1 MSGEQNDK
9 LRRLD
14 VKLVWVI
21 LLTLTSAAST
31 SAVGLYRI
39 GVLEKIIE
47 NHAEQ
52 LRVPRY
58 TVKEDDVRR
67 SADRREL
74 MLWQEQIERDHARRE
89 RWIETMNAAMLA
101 NAEFI
106 AETRSAVREIRED
119 LKDLKIKK

>member
-1 MSGEQNDK
+1 MSGEDTEK
-9 LRRLD
+9 LKRLD

-31 SAVGLYRI
+31 SAVGLYRV
-39 GVLEKIIE
+39 GSLEKIIE
-47 NHAEQ
+47 SHSEQ

-58 TVKEDDVRR
+58 TFKEDDVRR
-67 SADRREL
+67 NADRREL
-74 MLWQEQIERDHARRE
+74 MLWQEQMQRDHSRRE

-119 LKDLKIKK
+119 LKDLKK

>member
-1 MSGEQNDK
+1 MSGEQSDK

-39 GVLEKIIE
+39 GAIEKIIQR
-47 NHAEQ
+47 HAEE
-52 LRVPRY
+52 LKLPRY
-58 TVKEDDVRR
+58 TFKEDDVRR
-67 SADRREL
+67 NADRREL
-74 MLWQEQIERDHARRE
+74 MLWQEQMQRDHARRE

-119 LKDLKIKK
+119 LKEFKKNK